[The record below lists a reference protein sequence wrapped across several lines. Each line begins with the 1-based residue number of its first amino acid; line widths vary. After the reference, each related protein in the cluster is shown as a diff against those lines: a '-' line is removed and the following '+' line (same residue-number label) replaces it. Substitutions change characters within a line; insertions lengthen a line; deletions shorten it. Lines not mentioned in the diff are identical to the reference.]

1 MESLYVLNQKI
12 LACVKD
18 GDNVV
23 DTESGEVLDPSALD
37 ALQMEWDSKVHNLL
51 CWVKENRASIKAIR
65 EKEIADAARRRNL
78 ERLNESIE
86 RYLGNVLQGRKFSD
100 ADCQASWRKS
110 TVIDVLDPGKIPA
123 KFLIL
128 QEPKIDKAGIKKEL
142 KTGAAVPGAV
152 LETRNNLVIK

>member
-1 MESLYVLNQKI
+1 MESLYALNQKI

-18 GDNVV
+18 GGNIV

-51 CWVKENRASIKAIR
+51 CWYKENKAMCKAIR
-65 EKEIADAARRRNL
+65 EKEIADATRRKKL
-78 ERLNESIE
+78 ENLNESIA

-110 TVIDVLDPGKIPA
+110 TVVSVLDPGKIPA
-123 KFLIL
+123 KFLIV
-128 QEPKIDKAGIKKEL
+128 QEPKVDKAEIKKEL

-152 LETRNNLVIK
+152 LEVHNNLVIK